1 MRGTLKF
8 ADRVKQA
15 LLRGPSEWSPPS
27 AVKSRGF
34 RALPFT
40 TSADRP
46 TRLVVV
52 SNRLPIVV
60 GMEEDRPRIYDA
72 TGGLVT
78 ALSRVLRRW
87 GGLWIGWPGDV
98 ASQSAVL
105 PELLSQY
112 SRTAG
117 FDLVP
122 VSMSKEEVQGFYQ
135 GFCNEIIWPLFHDL
149 QSQCNFVPGYW
160 AQCKSM
166 IERFAQ
172 NVAEHVD
179 ADDFVWVQDY
189 HLMGLGRELRQRR
202 LRNRLGLF
210 LHIPFPPPDIFA
222 KLPWRS
228 QILESLLYFDLVG
241 FQAPRDLENFK
252 DCLRAFLPTAK
263 IRARRELL
271 ECTHSGHTAR
281 FGVFPIGIDYQL
293 YATEAAEPLISQ
305 RVKELKEQMPG
316 QQIALGLD
324 RLDYTKGIPCRLKA
338 FHLAL
343 KRYPELHRH
352 VTLLQVVVPSR
363 EAVPEYQELKAQV
376 ERLVAQINGEFAQP
390 GWVPINYV
398 FRSLEWGDLLSYYR
412 AADVALVTPLK
423 DGMNLVAK
431 EYCACQIEGDG
442 VLILSEFA
450 GAAVQLKDDA
460 ILVNPYDLE
469 GVADAIHR
477 AVSMTSID
485 RSPSMR
491 RLREAVQS
499 QDVYWWVNRFLGSC
513 GLVRRAGRE
522 TRTASRIAAAF

>member
-1 MRGTLKF
+1 MRGTVTF

-15 LLRGPSEWSPPS
+15 LLRGPSEWRE
-27 AVKSRGF
+27 AGTVKPRGF
-34 RALPFT
+34 HATPFSAT
-40 TSADRP
+40 ADRP

-52 SNRLPIVV
+52 SNRLPVVV
-60 GMEEDRPRIYDA
+60 GMEEDRPRIHDA

-87 GGLWIGWPGDV
+87 GGLWIGWPGDF
-98 ASQSAVL
+98 ASQSALL
-105 PELLSQY
+105 PELLTQY

-117 FDLVP
+117 FDLIP
-122 VSMSKEEVQGFYQ
+122 VAMSKDEVEGFYQ

-160 AQCKSM
+160 TQYTTM
-166 IERFAQ
+166 IERYAQ
-172 NVAEHVD
+172 LVAEHVD
-179 ADDFVWVQDY
+179 ADDFIWVQDY
-189 HLMGLGRELRQRR
+189 HFMGLGRELRQRR

-228 QILESLLYFDLVG
+228 QILESLLYYDLVG

-252 DCLRAFLPTAK
+252 DCLRTFLPAAR

-271 ECTHSGHTAR
+271 ECTLSGRMAR

-293 YATEAAEPLISQ
+293 YSSEAANPLISQ
-305 RVKELKEQMPG
+305 RVKELRDTMPG

-338 FHLAL
+338 FQLAL
-343 KRYPELHRH
+343 RRYPELHRH

-398 FRSLEWGDLLSYYR
+398 FRSLEWTDLLSYYR

-450 GAAVQLKDDA
+450 GSAVQLKNDA

-469 GVADAIHR
+469 GVAEAIHR
-477 AVSMTSID
+477 AVCMSPID
-485 RSPSMR
+485 RGPPMR
-491 RLREAVQS
+491 RLREAVQA
-499 QDVYWWVNRFLGSC
+499 QDVYWWVSEFLGSC
-513 GLVRRAGRE
+513 GLAQRS
-522 TRTASRIAAAF
+522 TRNIRASRIAAAL